1 MKKEEEKIDEGE
13 ERKNKVKDKKIGKDL
28 KKRDLGL
35 IKEKNSIEM
44 IEIRLEIIEKK
55 KDKWLLVLKKRN

>member
-55 KDKWLLVLKKRN
+55 KDK